1 MVKNIIQKHSGPLVL
16 VFVDLTAAYDHI
28 PREFLFRVLEF
39 RTGAKILVYIL
50 RKLYDGTKAYISGTK
65 THFDILVGCRQGGL
79 ESPTL
84 FNYYFDFVLKF
95 AQKRLIAGI
104 LMDGAFHLNTGFLA
118 NAPTEN
124 NAAAN
129 GCMARIS

>member
-1 MVKNIIQKHSGPLVL
+1 ML

-28 PREFLFRVLEF
+28 PREFLFRILEF

-50 RKLYDGTKAYISGTK
+50 RKFYDGTTAFISGTK

-84 FNYYFDFVLKF
+84 FNYYFDFICSDMLGGDRP
-95 AQKRLIAGI
+95 QISRWLGI
-104 LMDGAFHLNTGFLA
+104 V
-118 NAPTEN
+118 
-124 NAAAN
+124 
-129 GCMARIS
+129 I